1 MFNKK
6 FFTFQLI
13 FAILIAVSFAGCAEN
28 TSGSEYESSDAVES
42 ENYDSQSSSSLN
54 TNKNSEIMDLIG
66 NQNEIWM
73 YSYDYTMNSKIN
85 GRNIEM
91 SGTGKVDTKNKK
103 AYLSLVSENGS
114 IEYYYFEGA
123 MYMGT
128 ILNGGS
134 QWMKVPSEYGDFES
148 NFDVLSQYNESIYN
162 LENNNFTL
170 DGEETVNGIPCYK
183 VRMDV
188 DDMYN
193 AMASEYNVEEGEVS
207 DWDMAEITYYV
218 SKSYGYIV
226 KTTAN
231 IKGTDK
237 SGESFEINYVLS
249 LKNINEVQDIEL
261 PDDAEN
267 AVDISSYYSN

>member
-1 MFNKK
+1 MINKK
-6 FFTFQLI
+6 FFVFQLI
-13 FAILIAVSFAGCAEN
+13 FAILIAVSFSGCTDDA
-28 TSGSEYESSDAVES
+28 SDSE
-42 ENYDSQSSSSLN
+42 YDSQSSSSSNINENL
-54 TNKNSEIMDLIG
+54 KIKELVA
-66 NQNEIWM
+66 NQNEIWS
-73 YSYDYTMNSKIN
+73 YSYDYTMNSKVN

-91 SGTGKVDTKNKK
+91 SGTGKVDTNNKN
-103 AYLSLVSENGS
+103 AYLSLESENGS

-128 ILNGGS
+128 ILNGES
-134 QWMKVPSEYGDFES
+134 QWMKVLSEGEDFES

-162 LENNNFTL
+162 LENNDFTL

-183 VRMDV
+183 VRMNV
-188 DDMYN
+188 EDMYDT
-193 AMASEYNVEEGEVS
+193 MASEYNVEEGEVS
-207 DWDMAEITYYV
+207 DWDMAEITYYI

-249 LKNINEVQDIEL
+249 LKNINEIQDIEL

-267 AVDISSYYSN
+267 AVDISSYYSNYQ